1 MKLANIGVT
10 FLLGLA
16 GGTLFFLLHLPLPWI
31 LGSAFAVMTMNALR
45 PQRIEWPKT
54 LGEAGIIVVAFKLG
68 QTVTVDTLRT
78 IWNDLPGMILSS
90 IMWICICLAIGLL
103 FSKAA
108 GISKEDGILG
118 CVPGGL
124 SQMVMIADGMKGANP
139 GNVAIIQTARLV
151 VVLYTV
157 PFLAASFAG
166 AGGGEAAA
174 ALPETAAAAAAASAS
189 WPAAAGYAALP
200 VVPLIGW
207 LAKRCKLPAGEFI
220 GPFLLV
226 GALAAAGMAWP
237 EVPDG
242 ALSLAQ
248 VLIGIFIGQRVQP
261 AIMWKNKRLGPLSFA
276 SAAFLVGLTAAAA
289 WILTTLTSA
298 SIVTWFLALAPGG
311 LGDVAV
317 TALVLDA
324 DVQQVTAYQIFR
336 LVIVLVAAPPFLRL
350 VLRKNKHA

>member
-108 GISKEDGILG
+108 
-118 CVPGGL
+118 
-124 SQMVMIADGMKGANP
+124 
-139 GNVAIIQTARLV
+139 
-151 VVLYTV
+151 
-157 PFLAASFAG
+157 
-166 AGGGEAAA
+166 
-174 ALPETAAAAAAASAS
+174 
-189 WPAAAGYAALP
+189 
-200 VVPLIGW
+200 
-207 LAKRCKLPAGEFI
+207 
-220 GPFLLV
+220 
-226 GALAAAGMAWP
+226 
-237 EVPDG
+237 
-242 ALSLAQ
+242 
-248 VLIGIFIGQRVQP
+248 
-261 AIMWKNKRLGPLSFA
+261 
-276 SAAFLVGLTAAAA
+276 AFLVGLTAAAA
-289 WILTTLTSA
+289 WMLTTLTSA

-311 LGDVAV
+311 LGEVAV
-317 TALVLDA
+317 TALVLGA

-350 VLRKNKHA
+350 VLRKKKHA